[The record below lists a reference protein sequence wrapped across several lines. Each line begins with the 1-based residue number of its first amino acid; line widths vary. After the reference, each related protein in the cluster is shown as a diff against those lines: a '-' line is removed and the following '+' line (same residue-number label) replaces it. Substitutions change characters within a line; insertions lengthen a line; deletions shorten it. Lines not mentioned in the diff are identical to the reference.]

1 MSFLWIKAFH
11 IVAMVTWIGG
21 MLMLCLLLGTLSRA
35 PVLRLPQERRLMF
48 MVRRWDRTITT
59 PAMVLTWILGLAMAL
74 QTGWLAMPWLQV
86 KLSLALALAASHGML
101 AGKLRQMTGDAASP
115 PWVGLRF
122 AAGATMATTALI
134 AVLVVL
140 KPF

>member
-1 MSFLWIKAFH
+1 MSFLWIKALH

-21 MLMLCLLLGTLSRA
+21 MLMLCLLLGALSRA

-59 PAMVLTWILGLAMAL
+59 PAMVLTWILGLVMAL
-74 QTGWLAMPWLQV
+74 QTGWLAMPWLQI
-86 KLSLALALAASHGML
+86 KLTLALALAASHGML
-101 AGKLRQMTGDAASP
+101 AGKLRQMTGDVTSP
-115 PWVGLRF
+115 PWAGLQF

-134 AVLVVL
+134 AVLVVF